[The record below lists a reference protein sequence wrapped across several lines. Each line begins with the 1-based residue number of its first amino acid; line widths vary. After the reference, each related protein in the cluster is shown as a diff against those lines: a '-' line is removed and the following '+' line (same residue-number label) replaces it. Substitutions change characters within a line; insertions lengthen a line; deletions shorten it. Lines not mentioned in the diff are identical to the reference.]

1 MASAIKSSINNKI
14 VPRTDPIVIPFLILG
29 LEIFNDRLDSDLDL
43 FNEIRFFWTV
53 LNDLQG
59 VFLL

>member
-29 LEIFNDRLDSDLDL
+29 LEIYNDRLDSDLDL
-43 FNEIRFFWTV
+43 FNEIRC
-53 LNDLQG
+53 
-59 VFLL
+59 FLDCSE